1 MLRKVLTS
9 ITIVEALWPE
19 TLIDAA
25 EEIALD
31 NPDECE
37 LKSWV
42 VPGARLEGLVF
53 LVLMWRS
60 NTSYS
65 RFKKFLGVIGI
76 LALLYPRA
84 YVDYATEVAYTDA
97 TTCEWKSWVYP
108 GTRLIGLLYV
118 SIALAELRKR

>member
-37 LKSWV
+37 LKSWI

-84 YVDYATEVAYTDA
+84 YVDYAAEIAYTDA

-118 SIALAELRKR
+118 SIALTELRKR

>member
-19 TLIDAA
+19 TLIDTA
-25 EEIALD
+25 EGIALD

-84 YVDYATEVAYTDA
+84 YVDYAAEIAYTDA

>member
-19 TLIDAA
+19 TLIDTA
-25 EEIALD
+25 EGIALD
-31 NPDECE
+31 NPDVCE

-65 RFKKFLGVIGI
+65 QFKKFLGVIGI

-84 YVDYATEVAYTDA
+84 YVDYAAEIAYTDA
-97 TTCEWKSWVYP
+97 TTCEWKSWIYP

-118 SIALAELRKR
+118 SIVLTELKKR

>member
-1 MLRKVLTS
+1 MLRKVLTP
-9 ITIVEALWPE
+9 ITIVEVLRPE

-76 LALLYPRA
+76 LALLYPRV
-84 YVDYATEVAYTDA
+84 YVDYAAEIAYTDA
-97 TTCEWKSWVYP
+97 STCEWKSWVYP
-108 GTRLIGLLYV
+108 GTRLIGVLYV
-118 SIALAELRKR
+118 SIALTELRKR

>member
-31 NPDECE
+31 NPDKCE
-37 LKSWV
+37 LKPWV

-60 NTSYS
+60 DTSYS
-65 RFKKFLGVIGI
+65 RFKKLLGVIGI

-84 YVDYATEVAYTDA
+84 YVDYAAEIAYTDTA
-97 TTCEWKSWVYP
+97 TCEWKSWVYP

-118 SIALAELRKR
+118 SIALTELRKR

>member
-1 MLRKVLTS
+1 MLRKILTP

-37 LKSWV
+37 LKSWM

-60 NTSYS
+60 DTSYS

-84 YVDYATEVAYTDA
+84 YVDYGAEIAYTDA
-97 TTCEWKSWVYP
+97 ATCEWKSWVYP

-118 SIALAELRKR
+118 SIALTELRKR

>member
-1 MLRKVLTS
+1 MLRTVLTP
-9 ITIVEALWPE
+9 IAIVEVLWPE
-19 TLIDAA
+19 TLIDTA

-37 LKSWV
+37 LMSWV
-42 VPGARLEGLVF
+42 VPGARLEGFVF
-53 LVLMWRS
+53 LVLMWRN

-84 YVDYATEVAYTDA
+84 YVDYAAGIAYTDA
-97 TTCEWKSWVYP
+97 STCEWKPWVYP
-108 GTRLIGLLYV
+108 GTRLIGLMYV
-118 SIALAELRKR
+118 GIALTELRKR

>member
-1 MLRKVLTS
+1 MLRTVLTP
-9 ITIVEALWPE
+9 IAIVEVLWPE
-19 TLIDAA
+19 TLIDTA

-31 NPDECE
+31 DPDECE
-37 LKSWV
+37 LMSWV
-42 VPGARLEGLVF
+42 VPGARLEGFVF
-53 LVLMWRS
+53 LVLMWRN

-84 YVDYATEVAYTDA
+84 YVDYAAEVAYTDA

-108 GTRLIGLLYV
+108 GTRLIGLVYV
-118 SIALAELRKR
+118 GIALTELRKR

>member
-1 MLRKVLTS
+1 MLRTALTP
-9 ITIVEALWPE
+9 IAIVELLWPE

-25 EEIALD
+25 EEVALD

-37 LKSWV
+37 LTSWV

-53 LVLMWRS
+53 LVLMWRN

-76 LALLYPRA
+76 PALLYPRA
-84 YVDYATEVAYTDA
+84 SVDDAAGIAYTDA
-97 TTCEWKSWVYP
+97 PTCEWKPWVYP
-108 GTRLIGLLYV
+108 GTRLIGLLSV
-118 SIALAELRKR
+118 GTALTELRKR